1 MKKTILV
8 VLIGILTLTA
18 CNERR
23 EINTNKK
30 FKVYNCVFGKPNGEN
45 VVWCDEVLSVSTNR
59 VEVIIGS
66 DTSVLISDRLYTV
79 EENPNYIP
87 R

>member
-8 VLIGILTLTA
+8 VLICISTLTA

-30 FKVYNCVFGKPNGEN
+30 FKVYNIVIGKPNGEN
-45 VVWCDEVLSVSTNR
+45 VVWCDEVLSVSPNR

-66 DTSVLISDRLYTV
+66 DTSVLISDRPYTV
-79 EENPNYIP
+79 KENPDYIP

>member
-1 MKKTILV
+1 MEKTILV

-45 VVWCDEVLSVSTNR
+45 VVWCDEVLSVSPNR